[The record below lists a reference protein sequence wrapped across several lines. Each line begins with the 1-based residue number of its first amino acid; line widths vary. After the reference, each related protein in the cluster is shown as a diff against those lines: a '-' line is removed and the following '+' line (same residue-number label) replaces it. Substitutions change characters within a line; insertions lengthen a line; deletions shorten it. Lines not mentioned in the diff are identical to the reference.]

1 MQTDIISDPSI
12 PLVVDL
18 DGTLI
23 KTDLLYESANQ
34 YLKRNPLGIFKMLLA
49 FSRGKSKLKDYLAAE
64 TALHIESLPF
74 NEEILDWLREEAS
87 KGRKIYLATASNE
100 KYAQKIGSFLGIFM
114 GIFASTADINLKG
127 SAKREL
133 LEQEFGR
140 GGFDYLGD
148 NRADF
153 EVWNSARKA
162 YVISRF
168 QSFSESVK
176 RLPNFGGSFS
186 VNGRAPV
193 QAFIKALRPHQWVKN
208 VLIFVPLIAAHLY
221 GDSLALIDASW
232 TFFIF
237 CLAASSVYL
246 LNDLLDIE
254 EDRQHEYK
262 KSRPLASGDL
272 NIVWAWIL
280 WPLLLLLS
288 VMLSWQLLP
297 NLFTLSLLSYLA
309 ITICYSFFLKQ
320 SAVIDVMLLA
330 MLYTIRIIGGAFAI
344 SVPISFWL
352 ITFSL
357 FIFVSLAF
365 IKRFSELKA
374 ARSYGGISLRG
385 RGYSLDDLEAI
396 SSMGVSSGY
405 LAVLVLALYIQDAHT
420 ASLYN
425 SPEVIW
431 VACPLMLF
439 WISRMWL
446 ITHRGQMHIDPIVFA
461 IRDRVSAITALL
473 FVVIFMAA
481 KVL

>member
-1 MQTDIISDPSI
+1 MQTDLSSDVSI

-23 KTDLLYESANQ
+23 KTDLLFESANQ
-34 YLKRNPLGIFKMLLA
+34 YLKRSPLGILKMLTA
-49 FSRGKSKLKDYLAAE
+49 AIRGKANLKAFLAAE
-64 TALHIESLPF
+64 TSLQIEALPF
-74 NEEILDWLREEAS
+74 NEGVLDWLREEAG

-100 KYAQKIGSFLGIFM
+100 KFALQIGSFLGIFAD
-114 GIFASTADINLKG
+114 IFASNSGLNLKG
-127 SAKREL
+127 STKRQV
-133 LEQEFGR
+133 LEQEFGK
-140 GGFDYLGD
+140 GGFDYIGD
-148 NRADF
+148 NHADY

-162 YVISRF
+162 YVVSR
-168 QSFSESVK
+168 SYSLLEGVK
-176 RLPNFGGSFS
+176 KLKNFGGAVAVS
-186 VNGRAPV
+186 GRSPLHAL
-193 QAFIKALRPHQWVKN
+193 IKALRPHQWVKN
-208 VLIFVPLIAAHLY
+208 ILIFVPLVAAHLY
-221 GDSLALIDASW
+221 GDSLALIDALW
-232 TFFIF
+232 AFVIF

-272 NIVWAWIL
+272 SIVWAWIL

-288 VMLSWQLLP
+288 AALSWQLLP
-297 NLFTLSLLSYLA
+297 NLFTFSLLIYLT

-320 SAVIDVMLLA
+320 NAVVDVMLLA

-374 ARSYGGISLRG
+374 ARTYGGISLRG
-385 RGYSLDDLEAI
+385 RGYSLDDLEVI

-405 LAVLVLALYIQDAHT
+405 LAVLVLALYIQDTHT
-420 ASLYN
+420 AALYS

-431 VACPLMLF
+431 AACPLMLF

-461 IRDRVSAITALL
+461 IRDRVSAITAIL
-473 FVVIFMAA
+473 FVVIFITA
-481 KVL
+481 KIL